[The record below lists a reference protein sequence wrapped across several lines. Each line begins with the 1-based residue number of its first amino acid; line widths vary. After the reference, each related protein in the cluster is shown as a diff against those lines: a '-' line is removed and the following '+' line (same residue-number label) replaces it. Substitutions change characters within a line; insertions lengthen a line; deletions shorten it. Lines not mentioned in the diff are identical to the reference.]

1 MRINENGRVTE
12 SRKIASERKASYRKK
27 SPVPIAVGVM
37 QLLARVVFRILYIT
51 RTFSYRKQ

>member
-27 SPVPIAVGVM
+27 SRVPIAAGVM